1 MELATL
7 TSKGQ
12 ITIPVSLRRR
22 MGIDTGD
29 QLVFYEDG
37 GRIVVAPMSAEA
49 LKAASDA
56 AQRERILTI
65 EEIRRICT
73 PVAEKANLL
82 RLTLFGSYA
91 RGEAGRESD
100 VDLYIETEEKMS
112 FLKLGGLQ
120 AEFEDAL
127 GKRADLL
134 TPGGL
139 TSFLESEIKKDG
151 IILYERNE
159 P

>member
-12 ITIPVSLRRR
+12 ITIPISLRRR

-56 AQRERILTI
+56 AQRERILTL
-65 EEIRRICT
+65 EEIRRICAA
-73 PVAEKANLL
+73 VAEKANLL

-127 GKRADLL
+127 DKRVDLL
-134 TPGGL
+134 TSGSL
-139 TSFLESEIKKDG
+139 TSYLESEIKKDG

>member
-29 QLVFYEDG
+29 QLVFYEDR

-56 AQRERILTI
+56 AQRERILTL
-65 EEIRRICT
+65 EEIRRICA
-73 PVAEKANLL
+73 PVAENANLL

-100 VDLYIETEEKMS
+100 VDLYMETEEKMS

-120 AEFEDAL
+120 AKFEDAL
-127 GKRADLL
+127 GKRVDLL
-134 TPGGL
+134 TSGSL
-139 TSFLESEIKKDG
+139 TSYLESEIKKDG